1 MDIKL
6 IALDLDGT
14 LLTTDKRL
22 TEENRNALKRA
33 ADSGIEIVPCTGRF
47 YLGIPDIVRELDF
60 IHYAVT
66 INGAEVLDLNKG
78 VTVYG
83 SDIPLDTAL
92 FLMDMFESMDVAYD
106 AYVQSRGYM
115 DRMYLENIEEF
126 LPDPIYCNTLRTTRL
141 PVEDLRSFVT
151 ELGRNIQKIQ
161 VFTKHLNIL
170 QDTCRYI
177 TEEHP
182 DLIATSSLKNNL
194 EINNASANKGAAL
207 KALTEYMGIGTE
219 NTMAFGDGGNDLP
232 LLRAAGLSVAMGNS
246 LVILKEEAD
255 ITTLTHD
262 RSGVAFVINKL
273 LDGELPDTA
282 YRDQFYPLHFNMLD
296 I

>member
-22 TEENRNALKRA
+22 TDENRDALRNA
-33 ADSGIEIVPCTGRF
+33 ADKGIEIVPCTGRF

-66 INGAEVLDLNKG
+66 INGAEVLDLRKG
-78 VTVYG
+78 TVIYG

-92 FLMDMFESMDVAYD
+92 YLNDMFEDMGIAHD

-115 DRMYLENIEEF
+115 ERRFLDRIEDH
-126 LPDPIYCNTLRTTRL
+126 LPDPIYCRTLRSMRE
-141 PVEDLRSFVT
+141 PVDDLRTFLT
-151 ELGRNIQKIQ
+151 DLGKDIQKIQ
-161 VFTKHLNIL
+161 IFTHDLEIL
-170 QDTCRYI
+170 RNTGRYI
-177 TEEHP
+177 AGNFP

-194 EINNASANKGAAL
+194 EINNADANKGAAL
-207 KALTEYMGIGTE
+207 NALTDYLGISTD

-232 LLRAAGLSVAMGNS
+232 MLRAAGISVAMGNS
-246 LVILKEEAD
+246 LQILKDEAD
-255 ITTLTHD
+255 FVTLTHD
-262 RSGVAFVINKL
+262 QSGVAYIINKL
-273 LDGELPDTA
+273 LRGEL
-282 YRDQFYPLHFNMLD
+282 
-296 I
+296 

>member
-22 TEENRNALKRA
+22 TKENRNALKRA

-47 YLGIPDIVRELDF
+47 YLGIPDNVRELDF
-60 IHYAVT
+60 IHYAIL
-66 INGAEVLDLNKG
+66 INGAQVLDIRRDI
-78 VTVYG
+78 TVYN
-83 SDIPLDTAL
+83 SEIPLEKAL
-92 FLMDMFESMDVAYD
+92 FLMDHIEKLGVAYD

-115 DRMYLENIEEF
+115 EKRFLDNIEEH
-126 LPDPIYCNTLRTTRL
+126 LPDPIYCRTLRSTRL
-141 PVEDLRSFVT
+141 PVDDIRAFVS
-151 ELGRNIQKIQ
+151 ELGKDVQKIQ
-161 VFTKHLNIL
+161 MFTGELSVL
-170 QDTCRYI
+170 QETCRYI
-177 TEEHP
+177 SEEHP
-182 DLIATSSLKNNL
+182 DLIATSSLKHNL
-194 EINNASANKGAAL
+194 EINYASANKGDAL

-219 NTMAFGDGGNDLP
+219 NTMAYGDGGNDLP
-232 LLRAAGLSVAMGNS
+232 LHRAAGLSVAMGNS
-246 LVILKEEAD
+246 LAILKEEAD

-282 YRDQFYPLHFNMLD
+282 YRNQFYPLHFNMLD